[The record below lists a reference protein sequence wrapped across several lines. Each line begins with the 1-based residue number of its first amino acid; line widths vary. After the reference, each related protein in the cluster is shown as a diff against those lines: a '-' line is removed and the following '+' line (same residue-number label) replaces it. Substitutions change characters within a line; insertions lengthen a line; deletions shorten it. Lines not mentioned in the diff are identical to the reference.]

1 MYFYYQQLVVEE
13 TSLFARACMC
23 VRKSVSICVY
33 KNRTLRA
40 TSPKQQSLSKKENKS
55 LQKVY
60 TSCYTLRKKN
70 DLAHPPPPPPHL
82 TVATPAESYLF
93 PANICFFVFFTQDY
107 QDNSRRRQRAYARQ
121 REREREREKSREE
134 RERTRE
140 RASGERA
147 RKRASERE
155 RERVHT
161 DIYRPA
167 SRRFHSQ
174 LPPRSSHH
182 PPLPSPPLPSLRAY
196 LHHHLAAYYPQVAWI
211 KWLHG
216 LVQV

>member
-1 MYFYYQQLVVEE
+1 MCNVDCSMYFYYQQLVVEE

-93 PANICFFVFFTQDY
+93 PANICFFVFFTQGY
-107 QDNSRRRQRAYARQ
+107 QDNSRRRQRAYARE
-121 REREREREKSREE
+121 REREREREIE
-134 RERTRE
+134 R
-140 RASGERA
+140 GERA
-147 RKRASERE
+147 HARARERRTSAQASERARE
-155 RERVHT
+155 REST
-161 DIYRPA
+161 YR
-167 SRRFHSQ
+167 
-174 LPPRSSHH
+174 
-182 PPLPSPPLPSLRAY
+182 Y
-196 LHHHLAAYYPQVAWI
+196 I
-211 KWLHG
+211 
-216 LVQV
+216 